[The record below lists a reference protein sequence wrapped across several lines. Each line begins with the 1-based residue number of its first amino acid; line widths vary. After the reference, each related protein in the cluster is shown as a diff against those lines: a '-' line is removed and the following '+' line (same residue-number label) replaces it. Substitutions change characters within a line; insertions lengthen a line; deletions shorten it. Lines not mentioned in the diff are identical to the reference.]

1 MVYEDDTFEIPEK
14 YKKMSLAE
22 LKEEKE
28 RIYKSLNVQKT
39 GAVRKKIEACPVKF
53 NF

>member
-14 YKKMSLAE
+14 YKKMSLDE

-28 RIYKSLNVQKT
+28 RILKTLNVKKT
-39 GAVRKKIEACPVKF
+39 REVRQKIEACPVKF
-53 NF
+53 YF

>member
-1 MVYEDDTFEIPEK
+1 MVYEDDTLEIPEK
-14 YKKMSLAE
+14 YKKMSLDE

-28 RIYKSLNVQKT
+28 RIFKT
-39 GAVRKKIEACPVKF
+39 LDIKKTKEVRKKIEACPIKF